1 MIRSCRKKVVSAL
14 CALAL
19 AAGTAVTVSPGA
31 NATPIY
37 PSKVKD
43 PYFQVPKS
51 KYQNLTHG
59 KLIKSRSM
67 KLPQFPRT
75 MAEQMVFASTNSHG
89 EKIFSTALLLRQA
102 HSYALPNVPT
112 LVYNHFINSL
122 GTECQPTFSLTTPI
136 NQFNNVESLTTA
148 AEITAGLNAALTM
161 GWNILLPDF
170 EGLQGAYGATILA
183 GHLILDAVTAL
194 VTTPKFNSRHS
205 KVILGGYSGGAMT
218 TVIAAAMAPKY
229 APIPHFVGA
238 AAGGTPADMEWM
250 GKALGNRPNP
260 GFGILA
266 GTMIG
271 LEREYPDRMN
281 IYDRMRPEW
290 KKRMRNGLKDS
301 CVSTMVASFSGQSM
315 RTVFNN
321 VDVYKQHRE
330 FKVVR
335 ENSPLYYPLNPKMPL
350 YFYHGNQDIAV
361 PVAKLKQLAHRYCK
375 AGTHVTLATMDLSE
389 HLLVG
394 FVGLPGA
401 LAWAQS
407 RFAGLP
413 APNDFCEG
421 REYNILPL
429 GQLKPSTK

>member
-1 MIRSCRKKVVSAL
+1 MPAVVYTIVLSSFVMPFMFSGVVVTLPEMAVDLEASGVALGLVETVFLGTAAALLLPFGRFADASDRATVFKIGWIGFALSTLAIGFLPDVGSIIGMRAIQGAVSAL
-14 CALAL
+14 ISATGFALLTDILPPQRRGRAFGLSIGAVYLGL
-19 AAGTAVTVSPGA
+19 AAGPYLAGVITSQLGWRWVFFIAAAPAFVS
-31 NATPIY
+31 
-37 PSKVKD
+37 
-43 PYFQVPKS
+43 
-51 KYQNLTHG
+51 
-59 KLIKSRSM
+59 
-67 KLPQFPRT
+67 
-75 MAEQMVFASTNSHG
+75 
-89 EKIFSTALLLRQA
+89 
-102 HSYALPNVPT
+102 
-112 LVYNHFINSL
+112 
-122 GTECQPTFSLTTPI
+122 
-136 NQFNNVESLTTA
+136 
-148 AEITAGLNAALTM
+148 AAL
-161 GWNILLPDF
+161 I
-170 EGLQGAYGATILA
+170 QVSLA
-183 GHLILDAVTAL
+183 
-194 VTTPKFNSRHS
+194 SRWQAPA
-205 KVILGGYSGGAMT
+205 KAMDWLGS

-421 REYNILPL
+421 REQAMV
-429 GQLKPSTK
+429 GHE